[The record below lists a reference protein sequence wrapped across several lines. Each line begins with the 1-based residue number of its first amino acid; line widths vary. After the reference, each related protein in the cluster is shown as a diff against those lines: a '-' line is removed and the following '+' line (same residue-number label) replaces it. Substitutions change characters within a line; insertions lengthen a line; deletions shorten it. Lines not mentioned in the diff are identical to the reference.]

1 MTWKE
6 SLSTDVTSVDHQH
19 QELMTAA
26 QGFFA
31 RIHAG
36 LSRGDMVIG
45 LDHLIDLVADHFDH
59 EERVMRNIAL
69 PDLATHVHLHR
80 ALLEEIREFRE
91 EVALGMNERSPA
103 DIEHFLNIWL
113 YRHIVEE
120 DLKIFQ
126 HLNRV

>member
-6 SLSTDVTSVDHQH
+6 SLSTDVTSVDRQH
-19 QELMTAA
+19 QELMDAA
-26 QGFFA
+26 QDFFT
-31 RIHAG
+31 RIHDG
-36 LSRGDMVIG
+36 LSRGQMIVG

-69 PDLATHVHLHR
+69 PSLAIHTHLHR
-80 ALLEEIREFRE
+80 GLLEEIREFRE
-91 EVALGMNERSPA
+91 ETALGMNERSPA
-103 DIEHFLNIWL
+103 DIEHFLNAWL

-126 HLNRV
+126 HLNRI

>member
-1 MTWKE
+1 MSWKE
-6 SLSTDVTSVDHQH
+6 SLSTDVTSVDRQH
-19 QELMTAA
+19 QQLIEAV
-26 QGFFA
+26 QDFFT

-36 LSRGDMVIG
+36 LSRGEIVVG
-45 LDHLIDLVADHFDH
+45 LDGLITLVSDHFDH

-69 PDLATHVHLHR
+69 PSLPTHSQLHR

-91 EVALGMNERSPA
+91 EMALGMNERSPD

-120 DLKIFQ
+120 DQKIFQ
-126 HLNRV
+126 HLNRF